1 MYVFA
6 VVLHAIDA
14 VGVGVIVWTRVLLQ
28 YLLQNGV
35 VCSYYFQGMPVC
47 CVGKAATGFRMA
59 VGIGNVRLDV
69 EDWGAVHDVGS
80 QNMYYRAVRSIII
93 NMADA
98 Y

>member
-14 VGVGVIVWTRVLLQ
+14 VGVVMIVWTRVLLQ

-35 VCSYYFQGMPVC
+35 VCSYYLQGSPIC

-69 EDWGAVHDVGS
+69 EEVSIVCSCSAVT
-80 QNMYYRAVRSIII
+80 IIRRRVLS
-93 NMADA
+93 
-98 Y
+98 